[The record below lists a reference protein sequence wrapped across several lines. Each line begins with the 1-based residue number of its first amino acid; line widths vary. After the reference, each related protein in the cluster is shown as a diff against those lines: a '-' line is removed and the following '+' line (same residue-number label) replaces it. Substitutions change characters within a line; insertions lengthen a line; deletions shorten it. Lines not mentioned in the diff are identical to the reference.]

1 MNYMGSRGVT
11 KGAGDAWTRSKTN
24 LRPSTAIL
32 KQLTPTNLYNHR
44 PEWLRLAHDKLD
56 RAVLDACDWP
66 RDISGDE
73 IMAWLL
79 EENLKREALDVRR
92 RSREADCPGHNGL
105 PDGLEPV
112 R

>member
-1 MNYMGSRGVT
+1 M
-11 KGAGDAWTRSKTN
+11 
-24 LRPSTAIL
+24 
-32 KQLTPTNLYNHR
+32 KQLTLKNLYNHR

-56 RAVLDACDWP
+56 RAVLDAYGWP
-66 RDISGDE
+66 HDISDDE
-73 IMAWLL
+73 ILARLL

-92 RSREADCPGHNGL
+92 RSREADPGHNGL